1 MYQSRQQAWDE
12 VTRSFAESERR
23 TKICQA
29 MFGQD
34 NLKGLTEAQ
43 RDKFWANVQIRN
55 QNKTRWNQLR
65 AMHLGRR
72 PGRDP
77 DRGPETNR
85 SSAQSLGARLSK
97 AISRRRQPKAV
108 QHVQHTAYS
117 ILTE

>member
-55 QNKTRWNQLR
+55 QNQTRWNQLR
-65 AMHLGRR
+65 AMYLDRR
-72 PGRDP
+72 PDQGP
-77 DRGPETNR
+77 DQGTATDLSP
-85 SSAQSLGARLSK
+85 AQSLE
-97 AISRRRQPKAV
+97 
-108 QHVQHTAYS
+108 HD
-117 ILTE
+117 